1 MRKNHV
7 IFLTLAVLFFG
18 ACTASK
24 NYKAPDTSLQ
34 EELDQKNRGN
44 VPLLVQI
51 RQKPGVIL
59 KNGVPFIQ
67 KADNSIS
74 PNGSQE
80 PLYVLDDLIVGNSF
94 ASIED
99 LVTNFMVKKI
109 EIITGPEAAFYGT
122 RGSQGVIKIETHK

>member
-1 MRKNHV
+1 MRKNYV
-7 IFLTLAVLFFG
+7 VLSVLVVFFFA
-18 ACTASK
+18 ACSSSK
-24 NYKAPDTSLQ
+24 NYEASDTSLK
-34 EELDQKNRGN
+34 EELDQKNRGAIS
-44 VPLLVQI
+44 LLIQI

-74 PNGSQE
+74 PNGNQE

-94 ASIED
+94 SSIDD

-109 EIITGPEAAFYGT
+109 EIITGSEAAFYGT